1 LGSVRLRCRSFQ
13 IVANYFQAPKKVLQ
27 IGAGYDDIGDPLQIL
42 QAELSQHR
50 VIATPAFKLPNLSG
64 GAVGYLSYD
73 CVRWFEPKTNRPL
86 KDNLQIPE
94 ALFMIYDTVVAFDHF
109 YSTLTIVTHI
119 RLPESISDDLQP
131 AYDTACEML
140 RCMISTIQQ
149 DKTPLPF
156 TACKNPTEATVSA
169 QYSSNIGRHGY
180 ESFVTNLKKHIVDG
194 DIVQAVPSQRFSR
207 KTSVHPF
214 NIYRTLR
221 STNPS
226 PYMFY
231 LSCAEFTIMGA
242 SPECLM
248 KTDGYIFQPPDPYSR
263 LRIVNHAIAGTIARG
278 STTAEDAALAKQLQ
292 SSVKDRAEHVQL
304 VDLARNDVNRV
315 CDPQSVR
322 VDRLMSVDRFSHVQ
336 HLTSE
341 VSGVLRSGFTRWDAF
356 RSIFPAGTVSGA
368 PKIKA
373 IQLVYDLEREKR
385 GVYAGAVGWFG
396 YDVVCLEKIR
406 QDGSKGL
413 AVNPLKEGP
422 VDTCIAIR
430 TMLVK
435 NGTAYLQAGGGIV
448 YDSEET
454 PEWLETMNK
463 LAANLHCLEIA
474 EQRFEGRTVVKS
486 VQDII
491 EEESRK

>member
-1 LGSVRLRCRSFQ
+1 LEPVSLRCLSFE
-13 IVANYFQAPKKVLQ
+13 IAANCFQAPKKVLRV
-27 IGAGYDDIGDPLQIL
+27 GPGYDNIGDPLQIL

-50 VIATPAFKLPNLSG
+50 VIATPTFKLPNLSG

-94 ALFMIYDTVVAFDHF
+94 ALFMIYDTIVAFDHF

-119 RLPESISDDLQP
+119 RLPESIFDDLQP
-131 AYDTACEML
+131 AYDAACGVLQSIMA
-140 RCMISTIQQ
+140 IIQQ
-149 DKTPLPF
+149 DKTPLPIP
-156 TACKNPTEATVSA
+156 ARKNSTKAVVEAL
-169 QYSSNIGRHGY
+169 YSSNVGRHGY
-180 ESFVTNLKKHIVDG
+180 ESFVTNLKKHIING
-194 DIVQAVPSQRFSR
+194 DIIQAVPSQRFSR

-231 LSCAEFTIMGA
+231 LSCAVFTIMGA

-248 KTDGYIFQPPDPYSR
+248 KTDGYISQSLDPYSR
-263 LRIVNHAIAGTIARG
+263 LRIINHAIAGTIARG
-278 STTAEDAALAKQLQ
+278 STTAEDIVLAKQLQ

-373 IQLVYDLEREKR
+373 IQLVYDLEQEKR

-396 YDVVCLEKIR
+396 YDVVCLEKIQ
-406 QDGSKGL
+406 QDGSKSLG
-413 AVNPLKEGP
+413 VNPVNEGP

-435 NGTAYLQAGGGIV
+435 DGTVYLQAGGGIV
-448 YDSEET
+448 YDSDET
-454 PEWLETMNK
+454 EEWLETMNK

-474 EQRFEGRTVVKS
+474 EKRFEGRAGVKS
-486 VQDII
+486 VQEII
-491 EEESRK
+491 EEERRK